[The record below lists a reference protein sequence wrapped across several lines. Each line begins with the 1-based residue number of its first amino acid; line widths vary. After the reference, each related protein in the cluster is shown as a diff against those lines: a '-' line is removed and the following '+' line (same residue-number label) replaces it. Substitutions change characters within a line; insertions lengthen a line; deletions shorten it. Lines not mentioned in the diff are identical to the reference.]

1 MKINAEIIF
10 LIQARL
16 GSSRLPG
23 KVLKKVY
30 KNYTL
35 LDILI
40 LRLLRSKY
48 ISRNNLYILTST
60 NKIDNKIEEYARIN
74 DIKFFRGDEFNV
86 YKRFYDFLCSLNSK
100 PKYFFRICADN
111 PLIEIK
117 YMEEYIL
124 ISEREDADYYS
135 HKSKNG
141 KPAIKEKYGIFSEMI
156 NTNTFLSLL
165 NNIEKS
171 EIYYKEHVT
180 PYFYENNYKIRL
192 LPFPIEIKNYNFS
205 FTVDTLNDFEQ
216 IKIIIN
222 KINGNFL
229 LDVKEILRIINNR

>member
-1 MKINAEIIF
+1 MKINTEIIF

-60 NKIDNKIEEYARIN
+60 NKIDNKIEEYAKLN

-141 KPAIKEKYGIFSEMI
+141 EPAIKEKYGIFSEMI
-156 NTNTFLSLL
+156 NVETFISIRDK
-165 NNIEKS
+165 IENS
-171 EIYYKEHVT
+171 SNFFKEHVT
-180 PYFYENNYKIRL
+180 PFLYGNKHRINL
-192 LPFPIEIKNYNFS
+192 LEFPEEIKKYNFRFS
-205 FTVDTLNDFEQ
+205 VDTLDDFEKLKNLI
-216 IKIIIN
+216 IKL
-222 KINGNFL
+222 NGNFL
-229 LDVKEILRIINNR
+229 KDITEILEIVNK